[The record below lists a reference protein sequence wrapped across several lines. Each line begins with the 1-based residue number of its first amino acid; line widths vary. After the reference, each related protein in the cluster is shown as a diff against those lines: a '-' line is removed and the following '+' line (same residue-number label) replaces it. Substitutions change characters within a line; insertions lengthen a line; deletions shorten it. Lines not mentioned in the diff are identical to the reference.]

1 MSAGENDP
9 LSPATRASHR
19 SGFTLLEALVALLVL
34 SSGLLGVAAMQ
45 TRSLQGAHAS
55 VQWGIADLAAQDARE
70 RLWAALARG
79 ESRSCPLPSVVNA
92 SDWRQRWRPFL
103 LGLSANPVTALP
115 DCAFVIEIDWQDARF
130 GSETMSLEYRLKLP
144 ADWPKQSGGDT

>member
-1 MSAGENDP
+1 MSAGESEFR
-9 LSPATRASHR
+9 SPEPCASNR

-45 TRSLQGAHAS
+45 ARSLQGAHAS

-70 RLWAALARG
+70 RLWAALASG
-79 ESRSCPLPSVVNA
+79 DPRSCPLPSVVNA
-92 SDWRQRWRPFL
+92 SDWRQHWRPFL
-103 LGLSANPVTALP
+103 PGLSANPVTALP

-144 ADWPKQSGGDT
+144 SGRPKQSGGDA